1 MHRFKGCASRA
12 SFSPSQQVI
21 SERGSRGGQA
31 FSLSHLTA
39 GFASGPHELSQEPV
53 TPVFSTCLSFFQ
65 LIWAEGYTA
74 DLWKKGSFW
83 GLPLTCW
90 SVASQGGLLTWK
102 GKGEGPKLDGR
113 RYVLISGPWRQWL
126 LRDNVSDGW
135 ESAWQ
140 LHPALSWPD
149 VRWPLPVP
157 LQGYWNL
164 RRRVS
169 EGLSL
174 AVWTA
179 LLLQPQLGRLV
190 ERHPYPSL
198 PVPQAKSAV
207 VPGLRDSSRL
217 LWIPFPKRWRYI
229 LHKGLESLNLDC
241 LP

>member
-21 SERGSRGGQA
+21 AERGSRGGQA

-39 GFASGPHELSQEPV
+39 GFASGPHELSQKPV

-83 GLPLTCW
+83 SLPLAEVLPHKVVCW
-90 SVASQGGLLTWK
+90 LERGREKVQSWMEGGMCWFLGLGGSDSWETMSAMAENQPGSCTQLWV
-102 GKGEGPKLDGR
+102 DR
-113 RYVLISGPWRQWL
+113 M
-126 LRDNVSDGW
+126 SDGLFLFLCKVIKISKGGW
-135 ESAWQ
+135 VRASPLLCGQ
-140 LHPALSWPD
+140 LSFCSLSWAGWWKD
-149 VRWPLPVP
+149 ILI
-157 LQGYWNL
+157 
-164 RRRVS
+164 
-169 EGLSL
+169 
-174 AVWTA
+174 
-179 LLLQPQLGRLV
+179 
-190 ERHPYPSL
+190 HPYLYLRPSHL
-198 PVPQAKSAV
+198 WFQGS
-207 VPGLRDSSRL
+207 DSSRL